1 MKSANARGLAFGS
14 ALLVLQQ
21 LEANLEGLNNSNRFV
36 GYIQLTILILIR
48 GNQNDSVGKVLFR
61 LLNQTPTPRF
71 ART

>member
-36 GYIQLTILILIR
+36 GYIQLIILILIR
-48 GNQNDSVGKVLFR
+48 GNQNDSIGKVLFR
-61 LLNQTPTPRF
+61 LLKSDSNAPLC
-71 ART
+71 